1 MPGALGGKNRNT
13 ARPGLSRSRGSA
25 GGNTHVPS
33 AVTGWWTRSLSHHHL
48 HVPKVM
54 SVVMEEGRLR
64 APILISRNQ
73 KADMGNITSWGP
85 VMNLRSM
92 TTVPKMLR
100 LPHFLTVKTWKQIA
114 PRLLDY
120 LQPSSCFDHL
130 KNEQAS
136 SKEVCLQE
144 TVELLLSRCRPACC
158 ARSSSSGP
166 FVPWDPG

>member
-1 MPGALGGKNRNT
+1 MPGALGGKSRNK
-13 ARPGLSRSRGSA
+13 ARSGLSRSRGSA
-25 GGNTHVPS
+25 GENTHVPS
-33 AVTGWWTRSLSHHHL
+33 AVTGLRTRSLSHHRL
-48 HVPKVM
+48 HVLEVR
-54 SVVMEEGRLR
+54 SVVMEEVRLR

-73 KADMGNITSWGP
+73 KADMRNITSWGP
-85 VMNLRSM
+85 IMNLRSM

-100 LPHFLTVKTWKQIA
+100 LSHFLTVKTWKQIA

-144 TVELLLSRCRPACC
+144 TVELLLSRCRPTYC
-158 ARSSSSGP
+158 ARSGSSGP
-166 FVPWDPG
+166 FVLWDPG